1 MSTMLML
8 WILVASVLL
17 QGDVPLRVLDRG
29 DQSNVDD
36 ARQAVART
44 AAEWA
49 VLWRQHSP
57 DRPAPI
63 VDFAR
68 DMIAGVFLG
77 SRPSAGFAV
86 DIVSARDAHGALV
99 VQYRETSPP
108 PGAVTAQVI
117 TSAYCIVALPRRDG
131 NVRFERIQ

>member
-1 MSTMLML
+1 MSTIVWMS
-8 WILVASVLL
+8 IVSVLL
-17 QGDVPLRVLDRG
+17 QGNAPLRVLDKG

-36 ARQAVART
+36 ARQIVART
-44 AAEWA
+44 APEWA
-49 VLWRQHSP
+49 TLWQQHSP
-57 DRPAPI
+57 DRPRPA

-68 DMIAGVFLG
+68 EMVAGVFLG

-86 DIVSARDAHGALV
+86 DIVSVRDEHGALV

-117 TSAYCIVALPRRDG
+117 TSAYSIVALPRGDG
-131 NVRFERIQ
+131 EVRFERLQ